1 MVRRYQRM
9 TQTTNGNTNRFLDL
23 LDGVGCEDEYEEDIY
38 MTLATN
44 RSIARPHGVHQW
56 SHGPLNWNIKC
67 SLELQQVVSDLNI
80 PELSDLQ
87 FSVTVSDPKQA
98 DFPLVAC
105 SSGFSD
111 LTGYMLQEIVG
122 RNCRFLLN
130 GVPVSYINEQTR
142 FHARDFCISVSQGKE
157 YNQSSQVLPPGV
169 NPFGHALPKGEL
181 ICAQTNAMKTGE
193 LFRNM
198 FYMKQVWLDDAPYIL
213 GLQAGLPLGSFEET
227 ATQELQWRC
236 QTAWKRLNSHMSTI
250 EDVLAQQF
258 WYSASMRRQ
267 D

>member
-1 MVRRYQRM
+1 M
-9 TQTTNGNTNRFLDL
+9 TQTMDANSNRFLDL
-23 LDGVGCEDEYEEDIY
+23 LDGGGEDEYEEDQY
-38 MTLATN
+38 MTLASKRPMERP
-44 RSIARPHGVHQW
+44 RSVKQW
-56 SHGPLNWNIKC
+56 SHGPLSWNIKC
-67 SLELQQVVSDLNI
+67 SLELQQVVSALNI
-80 PELSDLQ
+80 PELADLQ

-111 LTGYMLQEIVG
+111 LTGYSLQEIVG

-130 GVPVSYINEQTR
+130 GVPASYINEQTR
-142 FHARDFCISVSQGKE
+142 FHARTYCMAVSQGTE
-157 YNQSSQVLPPGV
+157 YDSTSEVLPPGV
-169 NPFGHALPKGEL
+169 KPCGFTLPKGEL

-213 GLQAGLPLGSFEET
+213 GLQAGLPVISFEGTPDE
-227 ATQELQWRC
+227 ELQWRC
-236 QTAWKRLNSHMSTI
+236 GNAQKRLNTHMTLI